1 MKSSKSKSSKLK
13 SLTIEVFKN
22 WSIQQLKSSKIYIF
36 KIQSLQKLKAK
47 QLKTWGLQK
56 LKSWKAKLMK
66 VEVFKIVV
74 SKIEVFKAKALKN
87 WNLQTKLNNFA
98 FESNAEI
105 RLESTFTTWWDKA
118 ENKARSDALKL

>member
-1 MKSSKSKSSKLK
+1 
-13 SLTIEVFKN
+13 
-22 WSIQQLKSSKIYIF
+22 
-36 KIQSLQKLKAK
+36 
-47 QLKTWGLQK
+47 
-56 LKSWKAKLMK
+56 MK

-74 SKIEVFKAKALKN
+74 SKIEVFKAKAFKN

-118 ENKARSDALKL
+118 EHKARSVALKL

>member
-1 MKSSKSKSSKLK
+1 M
-13 SLTIEVFKN
+13 
-22 WSIQQLKSSKIYIF
+22 
-36 KIQSLQKLKAK
+36 KAK

-118 ENKARSDALKL
+118 EHKARSVAWKL